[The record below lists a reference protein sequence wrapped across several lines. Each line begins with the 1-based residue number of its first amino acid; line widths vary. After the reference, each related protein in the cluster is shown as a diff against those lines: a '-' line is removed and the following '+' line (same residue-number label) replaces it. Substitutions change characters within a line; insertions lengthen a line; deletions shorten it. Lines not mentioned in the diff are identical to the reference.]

1 MKCVVM
7 TRISY
12 AAGVKSN
19 SRSSQIKL
27 NWENEKLMEKARGRV
42 KGFRNINTIF
52 CIYAPKWPDL
62 EARVKN

>member
-1 MKCVVM
+1 M

-27 NWENEKLMEKARGRV
+27 NWENEKWRKPEEGLKVTE
-42 KGFRNINTIF
+42 T
-52 CIYAPKWPDL
+52 
-62 EARVKN
+62 